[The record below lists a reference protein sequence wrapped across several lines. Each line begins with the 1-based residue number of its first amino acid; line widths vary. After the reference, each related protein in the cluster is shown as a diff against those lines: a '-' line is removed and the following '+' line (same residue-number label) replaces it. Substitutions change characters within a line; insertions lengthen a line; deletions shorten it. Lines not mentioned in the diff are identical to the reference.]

1 MKKLLFIL
9 LLIFFSTDIRSQELP
24 FYFSFGV
31 QIGINSGGNT
41 YFSNQ
46 LTLGMHFNTINPIF
60 PGITFG
66 KRHYNYKKEKK
77 YKSYTYLDGQVS
89 FLFFGLGHGK
99 IWKSD
104 GESFIKSKLWVLN
117 PIVPITFISYDYISF
132 ADKPNHHFGAFGVL
146 PIPLEALW
154 YRGSISEIIDSGLP

>member
-24 FYFSFGV
+24 FYFSPGV
-31 QIGINSGGNT
+31 QIGKNSGGST
-41 YFSNQ
+41 YFSYQ
-46 LTLGMHFNTINPIF
+46 LTLGMHINQSIIF

-66 KRHYNYKKEKK
+66 KRRYKYKKEKK
-77 YKSYTYLDGQVS
+77 YESYTYLDGQVS

-104 GESFIKSKLWVLN
+104 GESFSKSKLWVLN
-117 PIVPITFISYDYISF
+117 LSYDYISF

>member
-24 FYFSFGV
+24 FYFSPGV
-31 QIGINSGGNT
+31 QIGKNSGGST
-41 YFSNQ
+41 YFSYQ
-46 LTLGMHFNTINPIF
+46 LTLGMHINQSIIF

-66 KRHYNYKKEKK
+66 KRRYKYKKEKK
-77 YKSYTYLDGQVS
+77 YESYTYLDGQVS
-89 FLFFGLGHGK
+89 FFFFGLGHGK

>member
-24 FYFSFGV
+24 FYFSPGV
-31 QIGINSGGNT
+31 LIGINSGGST
-41 YFSNQ
+41 YFSYQ
-46 LTLGMHFNTINPIF
+46 LTLGMHINQSIIF

-146 PIPLEALW
+146 PIPLEALL